1 MTKSLLLEKLGHL
14 SLNLASV
21 QVTGESRPLRARWT
35 PELAQD
41 LDALDYYTNS
51 YQPEEPENVYK
62 KILLTEKYI
71 PCNFKSIDIEEE
83 LSNILATEV
92 AASINSN
99 IFGSLS
105 DLENE

>member
-41 LDALDYYTNS
+41 SYYYTKS
-51 YQPEEPENVYK
+51 CKPEESEYLYK
-62 KILLTEKYI
+62 KILLTEKYV
-71 PCNFKSIDIEEE
+71 PEKLTGFDIEAE
-83 LSNILATEV
+83 LTDMLSRQLAQEIDREILCNLT
-92 AASINSN
+92 NL
-99 IFGSLS
+99 G
-105 DLENE
+105 NE

>member
-1 MTKSLLLEKLGHL
+1 MGSHILIEKCGNISLEIT
-14 SLNLASV
+14 SV
-21 QVTGESRPLRARWT
+21 QLTGETRPLRARWT